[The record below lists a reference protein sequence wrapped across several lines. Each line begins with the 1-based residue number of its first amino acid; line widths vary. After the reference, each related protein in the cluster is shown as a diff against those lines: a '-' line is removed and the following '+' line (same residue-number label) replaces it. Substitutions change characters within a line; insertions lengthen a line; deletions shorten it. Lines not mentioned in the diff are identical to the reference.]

1 LPGFGELYREINGA
15 LQFFSSLIVCRKV
28 CQIKKERKKVNSEAD
43 LGPMVEV
50 ILQRYEGHRSKDL
63 MSQIYE
69 TGVS

>member
-1 LPGFGELYREINGA
+1 MVPFRF
-15 LQFFSSLIVCRKV
+15 FFSLTVCREAY
-28 CQIKKERKKVNSEAD
+28 QIKKERKKANSQAD

-69 TGVS
+69 TVVS